1 MRMNILSPNF
11 AGAALFA
18 LALGCSPSPEPA
30 PAAADDSVPTNAP
43 AAGENAAD
51 TADVMSYSARG
62 IVREVYIDGK
72 TARISHEEIPGYMA
86 AMTMTLRAKDANE
99 LDGVVIDDI
108 VTFDLNVSET
118 ESWID
123 NVEVVA
129 HDDRNAN
136 APQVPGF
143 RLVRDVD
150 PLEVGDLMPN
160 FTFTNELGRAVS
172 LSDHHGDAIAITFI
186 FTRCPLPDFCPRMSS
201 NMREAHAKL
210 QAKSG
215 DTNNW
220 HLFSLTIDPE
230 FDTPEVLKNYAESY
244 AHDPE
249 KWNYLRGSMMD
260 TTAIGELFGLEFYN
274 PDGTI
279 NHNLRT
285 VVIDAEG
292 RVHHI
297 IIGNTWSPDELV
309 EQVLQAAAKKPE

>member
-1 MRMNILSPNF
+1 MKKLFPSF
-11 AGAALFA
+11 AGVALFA
-18 LALGCSPSPEPA
+18 FALGCSPSSEPA
-30 PAAADDSVPTNAP
+30 PDAADEPAATNAP
-43 AAGENAAD
+43 VAAEEEGEAEE
-51 TADVMSYSARG
+51 ADVTSYSARG
-62 IVREVYIDGK
+62 IVREIYIDGT

-86 AMTMTLRAKDANE
+86 AMTMTLRAKDPAE
-99 LDGVVIDDI
+99 LKGVVIDDI

-160 FTFTNELGRAVS
+160 FTFTNELGQAVS

-201 NMREAHAKL
+201 NMQEAHAKL

-230 FDTPEVLKNYAESY
+230 FDTPEVLKNYAERY

-285 VVIDAEG
+285 VVIDATG

-309 EQVLQAAAKKPE
+309 EQVLQAAAKQSE